1 MVTFRQ
7 PFRGDYP
14 ITLDYGEKFPPLYTD
29 ESPHRGIDYGT
40 PMRTPILA
48 SAEGTVHATES
59 LTVGYGRYIMLK
71 HTGNYITVYA
81 HLDEILVRTNQSVH
95 KGQVIGY
102 SGTSGNSTGP
112 HLHFELRL
120 NGITIDPKPYMQSV
134 LDPDPNNNTPNTEKP
149 EFSTLQK
156 GTAIVVCDCVNV
168 RCHCDMSRVMKQLHR
183 GDIIAIGD
191 QVTEYMGLPFR
202 DYFDIEINCWLRIA
216 EHDPTEQLIE
226 NINIPF

>member
-7 PFRGDYP
+7 PFKGDYP

-48 SAEGTVHATES
+48 SAEGTVYATES

-71 HTGNYITVYA
+71 HAGNYITVYA

-120 NGITIDPKPYMQSV
+120 NGITIDPKPYMQTV
-134 LDPDPNNNTPNTEKP
+134 LDPDPNNNTPNAEKP
-149 EFSTLQK
+149 EVSTRQK

-226 NINIPF
+226 NFNIPF